1 MTTAPVIRPGELQAQ
16 ANSLPVPSHRRSRRL
31 PAPARLLIHIVV
43 GLMSVVWFT
52 PVLALFVSS
61 LRTQSDN
68 AATGWWTA
76 FTHPLFTG
84 FNYQEAF
91 STIGVGD
98 SIATSLAIAIPVTVL
113 TTAIS
118 ALGAY
123 ALTRMSFRGRTA
135 LSLLLVAMLVVP
147 VQVTLVPLLR
157 LFNTLGLNGTVP
169 AVWIYQV
176 GFTVPFGIFL
186 LRGFMVGIPKELFES
201 ASIDGA
207 SPLRIFRS
215 VVLPLSVPVMMS
227 LAIMQFLWSWNDLLI
242 PLLFLGGSE
251 LPAPITVQVAGL
263 VQTTGQG
270 EGTMMAATFIS
281 VLIPLIIMVGLQ
293 RYFVRGILGGAVK
306 G

>member
-1 MTTAPVIRPGELQAQ
+1 MTATPVLQSPTLEQGEARPVTGG
-16 ANSLPVPSHRRSRRL
+16 SRRRWRS
-31 PAPARLLIHIVV
+31 PARLVVHVVV
-43 GLMSVVWFT
+43 GLLSVIWFT

-61 LRTQSDN
+61 IRTQGDN
-68 AATGWWTA
+68 AASGWWTA
-76 FTHPLFTG
+76 FVRPLFTG
-84 FNYQEAF
+84 FNYQQAF
-91 STIGVGD
+91 SVIGVGS
-98 SIATSLAIAIPVTVL
+98 SIGTSLAIAIPVTVL
-113 TTAIS
+113 TTTIS

-123 ALTRMSFRGRTA
+123 SLTRMSFRGRTA
-135 LSLLLVAMLVVP
+135 LSLLLVALLVVP
-147 VQVTLVPLLR
+147 PQVTLVPLLK
-157 LFNTLGLNGTVP
+157 LFNVLGLSGSIP

-207 SPLRIFRS
+207 SPLRVFRS

-242 PLLFLGGSE
+242 PLLFLGGSD
-251 LPAPITVQVAGL
+251 LPPPITVQVAGL

-270 EGTMMAATFIS
+270 EGTLMAATFIS
-281 VLIPLIIMVGLQ
+281 VVIPLAIIVGLQ